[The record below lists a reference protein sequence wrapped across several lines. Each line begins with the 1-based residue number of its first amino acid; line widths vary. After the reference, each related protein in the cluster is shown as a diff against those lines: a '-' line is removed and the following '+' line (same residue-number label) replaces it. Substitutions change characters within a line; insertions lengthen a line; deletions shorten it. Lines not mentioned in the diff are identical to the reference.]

1 MIVSIQGV
9 KGSFHEEA
17 AVRLFNHPKLLER
30 DTFEEVFSDTIEGR
44 ADFSIIAIENSIV
57 GSLIYNYDK
66 LAKSGLYIVAE
77 TYLKISHCLIGLP
90 GSTLHDIDEIWSHP
104 MAIEQC
110 RTYLSGLNA
119 KIVSSDDTAGSV
131 ERIMRT
137 RAKNIAAIASARS
150 AHIYEA
156 QIIQT
161 AIETDP
167 HNYTRFLVLSRDP
180 EVRPSTH
187 QNTKTSIIAH
197 IDDKP
202 GSLYELL
209 GLIKA
214 ASVNLSKI
222 ESRPRIGMPWKY
234 DFYLDLDLDASSLI
248 GQDILKGITD
258 HISDLKVLGTYPRV
272 GDPTPEVNN
281 DDQIN
286 P

>member
-1 MIVSIQGV
+1 VIVSIQGV

-17 AVRLFNHPKLLER
+17 AVRLFNQPKLLER
-30 DTFEEVFSDTIEGR
+30 DTFEEVFTDTIEGH

-66 LAKSGLYIVAE
+66 LAKSSLFIVAE

-90 GSTLHDIDEIWSHP
+90 GTTRHDIDEIWSHP

-110 RTYLSGLNA
+110 RMFLSGMKA

-150 AHIYEA
+150 AQMYGAH
-156 QIIQT
+156 IIQT

-180 EVRPSTH
+180 ELRPANQ
-187 QNTKTSIIAH
+187 QNSKTSIIAH

-234 DFYLDLDLDASSLI
+234 DFYLDLDLDASTPK
-248 GQDILKGITD
+248 GQDILKKIAD
-258 HISDLKVLGTYPRV
+258 HISDLKLLGTYPRI
-272 GDPTPEVNN
+272 GDLTPDVNTV
-281 DDQIN
+281 IL
-286 P
+286 PSP

>member
-9 KGSFHEEA
+9 KGSFHEEV
-17 AVRLFNHPKLLER
+17 AVRLFSQPQLLER
-30 DTFEEVFSDTIEGR
+30 DTFEEVFADTIEGR
-44 ADFSIIAIENSIV
+44 SDYSIVAIENSIV

-66 LAKSGLYIVAE
+66 LAKSKLSIVAE

-90 GSTLHDIDEIWSHP
+90 GSSLHDIDEIWSHP

-110 RTYLSGLNA
+110 RTFLSSLKA
-119 KIVSSDDTAGSV
+119 KVVSSDDTAGSV
-131 ERIMRT
+131 ERMMRLG
-137 RAKNIAAIASARS
+137 AKNIAAIASARS
-150 AHIYEA
+150 AEIYGA
-156 QIIQT
+156 HVLQN

-180 EVRPSTH
+180 KMRPST
-187 QNTKTSIIAH
+187 QLNTKTSIIAH

-202 GSLYELL
+202 GSLYHLL

-234 DFYLDLDLDASSLI
+234 DFYLDLDLDASTPA
-248 GQDILKGITD
+248 GQETLKIIAD
-258 HISDLKVLGTYPRV
+258 HISDLKILGTYPRI
-272 GDPTPEVNN
+272 GDITPDLNLN
-281 DDQIN
+281 
-286 P
+286 